1 VGKINTVWRKAV
13 LFCVTGGGA
22 GYVPRLPGTIGTL
35 VAVPFSI
42 ALNRLAVEK
51 LPLASA
57 IVVLSVL
64 CAIRAS
70 TRGAAILG
78 QKDPQIIVVD
88 EIVGF
93 LVGNFLAPL
102 RWTVLFWSFLLF
114 RFFDITKLFPST
126 DWNSCLAERVSCSMM
141 SWRVAIRF
149 SVCVYCC
156 ISAGCKSSFRLVVNL
171 AGLVSDPNFCVGP
184 ILPNLPIMNRRGFLK
199 NAVILTG
206 GLLCI
211 EPRPKPAYS
220 GPQPNQFDY
229 AALKGHAGHWQGNRI
244 KHPMA
249 ICLSRSPTSVGM
261 TCRRFG
267 FVPLVRFGTRRQ
279 VVFAFN
285 FFIEHRSSK
294 IGYAWRK
301 S

>member
-42 ALNRLAVEK
+42 ALYRLAAEK

-114 RFFDITKLFPST
+114 RFFDITKLFPINRLEQLPGGAGIVL
-126 DWNSCLAERVSCSMM
+126 DDVM
-141 SWRVAIRF
+141 
-149 SVCVYCC
+149 
-156 ISAGCKSSFRLVVNL
+156 AGCYTFFSLRL
-171 AGLVSDPNFCVGP
+171 
-184 ILPNLPIMNRRGFLK
+184 
-199 NAVILTG
+199 
-206 GLLCI
+206 LL
-211 EPRPKPAYS
+211 Y
-220 GPQPNQFDY
+220 
-229 AALKGHAGHWQGNRI
+229 
-244 KHPMA
+244 
-249 ICLSRSPTSVGM
+249 
-261 TCRRFG
+261 FG
-267 FVPLVRFGTRRQ
+267 WV
-279 VVFAFN
+279 
-285 FFIEHRSSK
+285 
-294 IGYAWRK
+294 
-301 S
+301 